1 MSTADSF
8 TIYERYVNDP
18 VHLPFCLFLMLV
30 IFLSLVR
37 LKEANGMRVGEAMV
51 VTVVMLRFGCL
62 CVVMLLASGMYEPN
76 TCSTLVKWYRR
87 DDVDEEDVEVS

>member
-1 MSTADSF
+1 MSIADSF
-8 TIYERYVNDP
+8 TIHERYVNDP

-62 CVVMLLASGMYEPN
+62 CVMLLASGMYEPN

-87 DDVDEEDVEVS
+87 DDVDEDVEVS